1 MSKTSSAIVDVWS
14 KFNIENVKRDLDE
27 RVIEIAKLLEEG
39 DESRKRLIDQTK
51 EFRKSLNDDQRKLVA
66 QILKPFQLEVDSASK
81 RSKLM
86 EQVLLNLY
94 KQLIDLPDP
103 VPALESVQR
112 LQKRA
117 DRAQDLDLE
126 NKALKETLDDFK
138 AEFSQVKNQGRQI
151 SRFYLFSSYFN
162 RLTIFQNQQ

>member
-1 MSKTSSAIVDVWS
+1 MSKTTSAIVDLWS
-14 KFNIENVKRDLDE
+14 NFNIENVKRDLDE
-27 RVIEIAKLLEEG
+27 RVIEIAKLLEDG
-39 DESRKRLIDQTK
+39 DESRKRLIEQTK
-51 EFRKSLNDDQRKLVA
+51 EFRKSLNDEQRKLVA

-81 RSKLM
+81 RSKTM

-117 DRAQDLDLE
+117 DRAQDLELE

-138 AEFSQVKNQGRQI
+138 AEFSEVKNQGN
-151 SRFYLFSSYFN
+151 F
-162 RLTIFQNQQ
+162 

>member
-1 MSKTSSAIVDVWS
+1 MSKTTSAIVDLWS
-14 KFNIENVKRDLDE
+14 NFSIETVKRELDE

-39 DESRKRLIDQTK
+39 DESRKRLIEQTK
-51 EFRKSLNDDQRKLVA
+51 EFRKSLNDEQRKLVA
-66 QILKPFQLEVDSASK
+66 QILKPFQLEVDSSSK
-81 RSKLM
+81 RSKIM

-117 DRAQDLDLE
+117 DRAQDLELE
-126 NKALKETLDDFK
+126 NKALKETLDEFK
-138 AEFSQVKNQGRQI
+138 AEFSQVKNQGKTTI
-151 SRFYLFSSYFN
+151 SF
-162 RLTIFQNQQ
+162 

>member
-1 MSKTSSAIVDVWS
+1 MDLWTQ
-14 KFNIENVKRDLDE
+14 FNIENVKRDLDE
-27 RVIEIAKLLEEG
+27 KVIEIAKLLEEG
-39 DESRKRLIDQTK
+39 DDSRKRLIEQTK
-51 EFRKSLNDDQRKLVA
+51 EFRKSLTDDQRKLVA

-103 VPALESVQR
+103 VPALENVQR
-112 LQKRA
+112 VQKKA
-117 DRAQDLDLE
+117 DRVSDLELE

-138 AEFSQVKNQGRQI
+138 AEFSQVKNQGEYYWVYAR
-151 SRFYLFSSYFN
+151 
-162 RLTIFQNQQ
+162 IF

>member
-1 MSKTSSAIVDVWS
+1 MSKTTSAIVDLWS
-14 KFNIENVKRDLDE
+14 KFNIESIKRELDE
-27 RVIEIAKLLEEG
+27 RVIEIAKQLEEG
-39 DESRKRLIDQTK
+39 DDSRKRLIEQTK
-51 EFRKSLNDDQRKLVA
+51 EFRKTLTDEQRKLVA

-94 KQLIDLPDP
+94 KQIIDLPDP

-117 DRAQDLDLE
+117 DRAQDLELE
-126 NKALKETLDDFK
+126 NKALKETVDEFK
-138 AEFSQVKNQGRQI
+138 AEFSQVKNQGEPV
-151 SRFYLFSSYFN
+151 FSFSF
-162 RLTIFQNQQ
+162 F

>member
-1 MSKTSSAIVDVWS
+1 MSKTTSAICDLWS
-14 KFNIENVKRDLDE
+14 QFNIENVKRDLDE

-39 DESRKRLIDQTK
+39 DDSRKRLIEQTK
-51 EFRKSLNDDQRKLVA
+51 EFRKTLNDEQRKLVA

-117 DRAQDLDLE
+117 DRAQDLELE
-126 NKALKETLDDFK
+126 NKALKETLDEFK
-138 AEFSQVKNQGRQI
+138 SEFAQVKNQGRTFSKYI
-151 SRFYLFSSYFN
+151 YLK
-162 RLTIFQNQQ
+162 